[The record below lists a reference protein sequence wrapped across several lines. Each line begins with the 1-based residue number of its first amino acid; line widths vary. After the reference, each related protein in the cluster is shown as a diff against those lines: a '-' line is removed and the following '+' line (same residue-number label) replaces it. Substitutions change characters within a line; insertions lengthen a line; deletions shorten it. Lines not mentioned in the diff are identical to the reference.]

1 MKGGTMEDY
10 VLGYFILVGVCLG
23 FFIFFLI
30 FIRNKKKDNGMLNI
44 EFSYEEGSK
53 SYLKDNDK
61 KYVLLNLDRFKEI
74 IGNGKNFYIQAFLS
88 KKNKFNGGA
97 FLGGILWLGY
107 RGLILE
113 YFTFLGICLFIDIL
127 TLYLNITIPQN
138 VFGIGVTVT
147 IGMLANYLY
156 FLKIKNK
163 IENNKKLINP
173 FLGVA
178 IVVISSIIYGYFI
191 EYLAFIFN

>member
-1 MKGGTMEDY
+1 MEDY
-10 VLGYFILVGVCLG
+10 VLGYFILIGVCLG
-23 FFIFFLI
+23 FFIFLLI

-61 KYVLLNLDRFKEI
+61 KYILLNLDKFKET
-74 IGNGKNFYIQAFLS
+74 IGNGKYFYIQAFLS
-88 KKNKFNGGA
+88 KKNKFNSGA
-97 FLGGILWLGY
+97 FLGGIFWLGY

-113 YFTFLGICLFIDIL
+113 YFTFLGIFLFIDIL
-127 TLYLNITIPQN
+127 TLHLNITIPQN
-138 VFGIGVTVT
+138 VFGIVVTVT

-163 IENNKKLINP
+163 IENKKKLINP

-178 IVVISSIIYGYFI
+178 IVVISYIIYGYFI
-191 EYLAFIFN
+191 EYLSIFY